1 MKPSLNHKAYKFR
14 LYPNQAQQTLFHKTF
29 GCVRFV
35 YNHVLDLQIENRNT
49 TGKFRSKTDT
59 IKTLPLL
66 KRQYSW
72 LKEVDSIALQATL
85 EDQFEGFKRFKD
97 RKKSE
102 MRKSA
107 LRKQRKYGYTPEEKD
122 LKTHPVFKSKKNPV
136 ASYTTKMVHNNIK
149 IEHNRIH
156 LPKAGWMRFS
166 KSREIEGRILNATVR
181 RSATGKYYVSIC
193 CELNQSPLTR
203 PVSNDM
209 IGLDLGL
216 NHFAILSNG
225 EKVGNPRFLRQHEK
239 RLAFLQRALAR
250 KEKGSRNYLKNKRA
264 IARIHEKITNRRLD
278 FENKLS
284 TRMILENQGIAVESL
299 RVQNMIQNK
308 KLAKSISDASWSSFV
323 AKLKYKA
330 EWHGR
335 AFVPVPAHFPSS
347 QLCSSCGLQNPEMK
361 ELHVREWTCKHCGTT
376 HDRDINASK
385 NVQKEG
391 LRLLK
396 ESTVGTTGVA

>member
-14 LYPNQAQQTLFHKTF
+14 LYPNQTQQALFHKTF

-35 YNHVLDLQIENRNT
+35 YNHVLDLQIENRKT

-66 KRQYSW
+66 KKQYSW
-72 LKEVDSIALQATL
+72 LKEVDSIALQAT
-85 EDQFEGFKRFKD
+85 
-97 RKKSE
+97 
-102 MRKSA
+102 
-107 LRKQRKYGYTPEEKD
+107 
-122 LKTHPVFKSKKNPV
+122 
-136 ASYTTKMVHNNIK
+136 
-149 IEHNRIH
+149 
-156 LPKAGWMRFS
+156 RFS

-193 CELNQSPLTR
+193 CEINQSLLTR

-216 NHFAILSNG
+216 NHFVILSNG

-239 RLAFLQRALAR
+239 RLAFLQRALER

-284 TRMILENQGIAVESL
+284 TRLILENQGIAVESL
-299 RVQNMIQNK
+299 KVQNMTQNK
-308 KLAKSISDASWSSFV
+308 KLAKSISDASWGSFV

-347 QLCSSCGLQNPEMK
+347 QLCSSCGVQNPEVK
-361 ELHVREWTCKHCGTT
+361 GLNVREWTCKHCGAT